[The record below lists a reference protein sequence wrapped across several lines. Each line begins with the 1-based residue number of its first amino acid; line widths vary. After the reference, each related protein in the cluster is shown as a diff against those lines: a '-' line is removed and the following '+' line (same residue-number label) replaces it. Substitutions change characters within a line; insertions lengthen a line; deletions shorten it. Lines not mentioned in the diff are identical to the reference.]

1 MKRRMTRRRL
11 RGIEGLETRRVL
23 AAAISVVDGSL
34 LVEGDAEGEI
44 AIVDLGDGTLQV
56 TESGAGTDG
65 GDLVEVVEG
74 VSDDILIHLDPSG
87 VGADDAVS
95 IDLSANSVAVDSI
108 FAALGSGDNTV
119 SLDGGTISGDLVVA
133 AEEGNDAVVIG
144 GEATVQGNVEAVLG
158 EGDNTLAVD
167 GDIEG
172 DLAACNG
179 DGDDSIAIGEQ
190 SEIGGDVRIGLG
202 DGENSVDVAG
212 QIAGDLNLRGGVDD
226 DTLTVLAEA
235 IVAGNVNASLG
246 DGENTTTIDG
256 TVEGD
261 LIGAAFE
268 EDDSELDADSDV
280 DESGDSVEDDMG
292 MGFARGE
299 HLVGMSERRE
309 HPIDQQGIGSGEC
322 ANVDG
327 EETEDGVADEET
339 TAVEGDETLDD
350 SIDTPVDL
358 VATDEEDPTDLSDDE
373 TVVIETNLGLGDQTA
388 NEELGRRRGRSGHA
402 RTEQR

>member
-95 IDLSANSVAVDSI
+95 IDLSANSVTVDSI
-108 FAALGSGDNTV
+108 FAALGSGRNTV

-133 AEEGNDAVVIG
+133 TEEGNDAVVIG

-172 DLAACNG
+172 DLAAWNG
-179 DGDDSIAIGEQ
+179 NGDDSIAIGVQ

-202 DGENSVDVAG
+202 DGENFVDVAG

-246 DGENTTTIDG
+246 DGENTATIDG
-256 TVEGD
+256 AVEGE
-261 LIGAAFE
+261 LIGSEFADEESSEAAC
-268 EDDSELDADSDV
+268 DDSLGS
-280 DESGDSVEDDMG
+280 DMG
-292 MGFARGE
+292 AGLAAGENLIGFHGRPE
-299 HLVGMSERRE
+299 PGMRNEE
-309 HPIDQQGIGSGEC
+309 LESGEC
-322 ANVDG
+322 SHADG
-327 EETEDGVADEET
+327 ETTDESDAGSDVASDGETDSL
-339 TAVEGDETLDD
+339 DETD
-350 SIDTPVDL
+350 SV
-358 VATDEEDPTDLSDDE
+358 DE
-373 TVVIETNLGLGDQTA
+373 TVENASFLISTSDEDELDDDTIVSVETSLGLTDQATRD
-388 NEELGRRRGRSGHA
+388 ETGRRHGRSGNA
-402 RTEQR
+402 RTKQC